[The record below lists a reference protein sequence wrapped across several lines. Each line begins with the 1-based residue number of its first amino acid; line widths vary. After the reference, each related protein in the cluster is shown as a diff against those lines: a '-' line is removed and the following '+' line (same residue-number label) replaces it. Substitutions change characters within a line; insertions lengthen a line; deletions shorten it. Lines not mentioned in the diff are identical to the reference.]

1 MKPPI
6 NLDNW
11 YKELE
16 SYLSDADINEI
27 KKAYQ
32 KAVDSHKMQTR
43 ASGEPYVTHCIT
55 VAQTLADMH
64 MDGEVIVAALLH
76 DVPEDTDVTLEEIE
90 QEFGPTVA
98 RLVDGVTKLKQA
110 SEQKGTPSSSRRELQ
125 QTENLRKMFLAIG
138 EDVRVVLIKLADR
151 QHNIRTLGSLPE
163 HKQKRIARETLDIYA
178 PLANRLGMQQIKSDL
193 EDYSFKYLYPEQ
205 YTRIARQR
213 SIREAISGKHA
224 DRIANELQQALKD
237 ANIKA
242 ELAWRVKHLYSIYQK
257 MERKEVDINQIYDVI
272 ALRVLVNTERDCYAA
287 LGVIHTQWRPIPRE
301 FDDYIAAPKENGYQ
315 SLHTAVIDHTGHQF
329 EVQIRT
335 HDMHKQAELGI
346 AAHWRYK
353 TNGKVDQGLDQKIA
367 AMRHAIKLQI
377 EGASASEF
385 VDAIKT
391 DVIEEKVYVFTP
403 RGDIFELPFGSTP
416 IDLAYHIH
424 TDIGHKCRGAK
435 VNGALVALDHH
446 LKSGDKVEILLAK
459 RGGPS
464 RDWLNENLGYIK
476 TNRAKK
482 KIRYWFK
489 KQNYQ
494 ESVAQGRTL
503 FEREL
508 KRLHITDV
516 KYEEVAEACNFSKTD
531 DMFAALGF
539 SDISLQHI
547 IRQTLDLSNKK
558 AMPPDAIPLTSIRK
572 PTTVPSDTVTVLGM
586 QNLLTTIA
594 KCCHPVPGDPIVGY
608 ITRGRGVSVHR
619 KDCPN
624 IIRTRDKA
632 RLIQVSWGAKEAMQ
646 TYPAKILVSGFN
658 RVGLM
663 ADISEVIANE
673 KISIT
678 DIGIVNKQYFANV
691 YVAMEVSDLRQLKR
705 VMDKLEKLP
714 NVTEVNRKR

>member
-1 MKPPI
+1 MNVPI

-11 YKELE
+11 YKKLE
-16 SYLSDADINEI
+16 SYLSDADIDEI
-27 KKAYQ
+27 KRAYQ
-32 KAVDSHKMQTR
+32 KAVDAHGSQTR

-64 MDGEVIVAALLH
+64 MEGEVIVAALLH
-76 DVPEDTDVTLEEIE
+76 DVPEDTAVTLIEIE

-110 SEQKGTPSSSRRELQ
+110 SEQKGTPASSRREVQ

-163 HKQKRIARETLDIYA
+163 HKRRRIARETLDIYA
-178 PLANRLGMQQIKSDL
+178 PLANRLGIQKFKSDL
-193 EDYSFKYLYPEQ
+193 EDYSFKYLHPEQ
-205 YTRIARQR
+205 YNQIARQR

-224 DRIANELQQALKD
+224 DRIAEELDTALKD

-242 ELAWRVKHLYSIYQK
+242 ELSWRVKHLYSIYQK
-257 MERKEVDINQIYDVI
+257 MKRKEVDISQIYDVI
-272 ALRVLVNTERDCYAA
+272 ALRVIVNSERDCYAA

-315 SLHTAVIDHTGHQF
+315 SLHTAVIDNKGHQF
-329 EVQIRT
+329 EVQVRT
-335 HDMHKQAELGI
+335 EDMHKQAELGI

-353 TNGKVDQGLDQKIA
+353 SGSKLNQGVDQKIA
-367 AMRHAIKLQI
+367 AMRQAIKLQI
-377 EGASASEF
+377 EGSSAREF
-385 VDAIKT
+385 IDAIKT

-435 VNGALVALDHH
+435 VNGALVALDHQ

-464 RDWLNENLGYIK
+464 RDWLNENLGYVK
-476 TNRAKK
+476 SNRAKK

-489 KQNYQ
+489 KQNYT
-494 ESVAQGRTL
+494 ESVAQGRNI

-516 KYEEVAEACNFSKTD
+516 KHEEVATACNFDKSD
-531 DMFAALGF
+531 DLFAALGF

-547 IRQTLDLSNKK
+547 IRKTLDLSNKK
-558 AMPPDAIPLTSIRK
+558 AMPPDAIPLTSIKK
-572 PTTVPSDTVTVLGM
+572 PTAAPTDSVTVLGM
-586 QNLLTTIA
+586 NNLLTSIA
-594 KCCHPVPGDPIVGY
+594 KCCRPVPGDPIVGY
-608 ITRGRGVSVHR
+608 ITRGRGVTVHR
-619 KDCPN
+619 KDCSN
-624 IIRTRDKA
+624 IIRTVDKY
-632 RLIQVSWGAKEAMQ
+632 RLIEVSWGAKDSLQ
-646 TYPAKILVSGFN
+646 TYPATILIQAFN

-663 ADISEVIANE
+663 ANVSEVIANE

-678 DIGIVNKQYFANV
+678 DIGIDNKLNLANIF
-691 YVAMEVSDLRQLKR
+691 VAMEVTDLRQLKR
-705 VMDKLEKLP
+705 VMDKLENVP